1 MNVQNYAA
9 SNNGPATAEPTTH
22 ASSSTREAPPP
33 PVVYLRNTLTAA
45 SVKAFFDSLKRNH
58 HHDNEHVQWKRLVSD
73 QNIAVISTFLGTPF
87 DAWSSLP
94 VDFLY
99 HLLKPMTD
107 ASTINMTILK
117 LVALPLE
124 YEWDNAAAIDDYV
137 RRFAAY
143 TELLTQ
149 AALHSA
155 NLTVHQLIQR
165 IIHNMATKAE
175 EAQYAPY
182 QLLVDHLQRQPDRFT
197 TFDSFL
203 SCLLSFHQDTEK
215 TLTYALRAGMRPP
228 APPTYNR
235 RHESGAVTTTHDSD
249 NDTDEEAAA
258 GVPQQR
264 QKQQQRTFSGPQ
276 DKQASKD
283 RRPSNGPEPK
293 RARPNA
299 TPPMCNGCGR
309 HHTGQCRLRDHPNFN
324 HHSWLPWKQCPFGMA
339 FASLGH
345 AVLPPHMDING
356 YPV

>member
-1 MNVQNYAA
+1 
-9 SNNGPATAEPTTH
+9 
-22 ASSSTREAPPP
+22 
-33 PVVYLRNTLTAA
+33 VYLRNTLTAD
-45 SVKAFFDSLKRNH
+45 SVKAFFDSLKRNQCH
-58 HHDNEHVQWKRLVSD
+58 QNEPVQWKRLVSD
-73 QNIAVISTFLGTPF
+73 QNIAVISTFLGTSF
-87 DAWSSLP
+87 DAWSALP

-107 ASTINMTILK
+107 ASTINMTILQ

-124 YEWDNAAAIDDYV
+124 YEWDKNAAIDDYV

-143 TELLTQ
+143 TELLTEP
-149 AALHSA
+149 ALHSA
-155 NLTVHQLIQR
+155 NLTINQLIQR
-165 IIHNMATKAE
+165 IIHNMATMAE

-203 SCLLSFHQDTEK
+203 SCLLSFHQETEK
-215 TLTYALRAGMRPP
+215 TLAYALRAGMRPP

-235 RHESGAVTTTHDSD
+235 RHESGALTTTHDDD
-249 NDTDEEAAA
+249 NDTDEAAAA
-258 GVPQQR
+258 GVPHQQSEQR
-264 QKQQQRTFSGPQ
+264 QSQQPQQHQRMFSGPP
-276 DKQASKD
+276 DKHASKD
-283 RRPSNGPEPK
+283 RRPANGPEAK

-299 TPPMCNGCGR
+299 TLPMCNGCGR
-309 HHTGQCRLRDHPNFN
+309 HHTGHCRLRDHPNFN
-324 HHSWLPWKQCPFGMA
+324 HRSWLPWKQSPFGMA